1 MKSGFKLAAVGS
13 TTDPGWYG
21 AGIYFSEHTA
31 GSQAYD
37 RAGQRLLLCQLLLG
51 KSLPLNRSQRMDGQ
65 PCKAGFTSHNMG
77 NGAELVMFDMAAIL
91 PTYIVHY
98 Q

>member
-13 TTDPGWYG
+13 STDPGWYG
-21 AGIYFSEHTA
+21 AGIYFSENTR
-31 GSQAYD
+31 GSQVYD
-37 RAGQRLLLCQLLLG
+37 KAGKRLLLCQLLLG
-51 KSLPLNRSQRMDGQ
+51 KPLQLTAIERMNGA

-91 PTYIVHY
+91 PTYIAHY